1 MTGDRHG
8 FSILVLCAGN
18 IGRSPL
24 AEVMLRAAL
33 ASALGWTEAEM
44 QSRGVVV
51 ASAGTDAPEGH
62 AASARG
68 LAYAAERGF
77 DLSRHRAHSLTGQEL
92 VDADLVLCMDLQQ
105 VTAVAVMYV
114 AAMDKA
120 ELMAGEGVEIP
131 DPHHKSD
138 IFFRDIAGR
147 IELAVQERIP
157 GLAARIAAQVND
169 SGDPGPAN

>member
-1 MTGDRHG
+1 MTRDRHG

-33 ASALGWTEAEM
+33 ASALGWTEVEM
-44 QSRGVVV
+44 ESRGVVV

-62 AASARG
+62 AASDRG
-68 LAYAAERGF
+68 LAYAAQRGL
-77 DLSRHRAHSLTGQEL
+77 DLSLHRAHSLTRQEL

-105 VTAVAVMYV
+105 VTTV
-114 AAMDKA
+114 AAMDAAAMNKT

-131 DPHHKSD
+131 DPHHRSD
-138 IFFRDIAGR
+138 AFFRDIGER
-147 IELAVQERIP
+147 IESAVQERIT
-157 GLAARIAAQVND
+157 GLAARIEAQAND
-169 SGDPGPAN
+169 GIDPVV